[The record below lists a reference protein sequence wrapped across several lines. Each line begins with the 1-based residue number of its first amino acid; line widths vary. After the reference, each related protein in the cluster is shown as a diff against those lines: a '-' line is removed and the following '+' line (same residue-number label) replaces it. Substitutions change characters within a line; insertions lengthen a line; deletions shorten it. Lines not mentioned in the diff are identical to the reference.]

1 MDAQKDPI
9 IKVVNADTLDEALK
23 LKRQGL
29 KPIVLDMANREFP
42 GGGTLH
48 ICLNQTLSSSLL
60 CILPAG
66 ARSGLMLTRDHPLLI
81 FGVHT
86 IRLQSRW
93 NDTGSWTF

>member
-1 MDAQKDPI
+1 MDTQKDPI

-48 ICLNQTLSSSLL
+48 ICLDHALSFLYFL
-60 CILPAG
+60 IFCLQVPVLAPI
-66 ARSGLMLTRDHPLLI
+66 LTRKHLSVSFD
-81 FGVHT
+81 FG
-86 IRLQSRW
+86 IS
-93 NDTGSWTF
+93 ND